1 MQISESIETPEGTVK
16 FSGEISGKELDIVIQ
31 MGLLTLMSRGVIQA
45 VVADKDAE
53 ENLH

>member
-1 MQISESIETPEGTVK
+1 MQISESIETPEGTIK

-31 MGLLTLMSRGVIQA
+31 FGLLSLMSRGVIQA
-45 VVADKDAE
+45 VVKDKDDQ